1 MISNKFAA
9 VFTMMGLFLMAC
21 SDGGKRDNP
30 TDPGA
35 NNYSASSEND
45 NSANDGSD
53 FVVDTSYTSASVNVS
68 GRGSVASLDVVIRDF
83 QPGHSD
89 FENFSEEYAG
99 YEDNISGVA
108 KNTKMGPYTTACGGT
123 TCVGYDAVDWY
134 QTKKDYHNWCGNEA
148 SDILYRKGL
157 NAGYPGVAINTSGN
171 PMAVNP
177 YLPSYLQTS
186 AAVGD
191 TLKYGECSDKLGSTI
206 TYRGYSNK
214 TAGAFNSGDN
224 SACPSGI
231 DWAQPVIFTPGM
243 VQKYL
248 TFDNMATG
256 DYLNGVHI
264 AKAAEE
270 CDNSNFAQWFADV
283 PGVNMRMETTLDIPA
298 VTGQAGY
305 YELNYNYSNGGYFP
319 LDSIDPATSARV
331 GYKAGTE
338 SMQWGPQS
346 LSIYCPPYAY
356 EQANTQTDDL
366 GQSTYALCQ
375 LWLGNG
381 GPRNSGAAQT
391 AAGAGG
397 ALGLQHLRNH
407 NFTMMGFA
415 KFKYYAANQTTGGE
429 VFDFAGDDDMWIYV
443 DGVLAVDLGGT
454 HLPVPGKVNV
464 KTLADNGHGCAEGPL
479 AATAEADGR
488 CAGGVWKDNS
498 WHYLHF
504 FYADRQTDGS
514 DFYIRTSIAEMAAPT
529 FGQPRILHA
538 ELTMNDNG
546 SFTTALFVS
555 SQLNQTSVDNII
567 NSGAVSTYFPI
578 LAIRKNA
585 TGTLDTLAYKVTG
598 FSYTNTHTS
607 EGYVYTLTGNLC
619 TDMSCSAT
627 AVPAVGDSLAFNYPT
642 SIVDPTAFT
651 DYNKFNYSDANLQ
664 IVSTTGKAVTG
675 LTWGAITKSTVK
687 IVSQT
692 VPTDTTI
699 DRPAFETIGSGSEL
713 PNNATGEILV
723 SPLPTEFTTAQ
734 SEWLNNNLS
743 TWTTSP
749 SAGSSIAA
757 GGTANS
763 VNGHSTYL
771 LSSTASSKCYSQ
783 AGSESF
789 MSIAFVAEEPFQV
802 SVRVFDNLGHFIS
815 QYQESLSESAFAAA
829 ISDGTADRCHGTVNG
844 ISKESQA
851 VTSGFVLATVKMYPV
866 SQNGRKLATG
876 PYIYQVSIIQK
887 PMDHCVNVNGSQT
900 YMLGQYNRTYKSMT
914 RGYRRIDK

>member
-21 SDGGKRDNP
+21 SERDNS

-89 FENFSEEYAG
+89 FENFSEESVDHASEITSFG
-99 YEDNISGVA
+99 DA
-108 KNTKMGPYTTACGGT
+108 
-123 TCVGYDAVDWY
+123 GYDATWAGLAA
-134 QTKKDYHNWCGNEA
+134 YHVTCGNKVSA
-148 SDILYRKGL
+148 A
-157 NAGYPGVAINTSGN
+157 AGYKNGMGIDVNGN
-171 PMAVNP
+171 PMGTNA
-177 YLPSYLQTS
+177 YLPSYLQ
-186 AAVGD
+186 VGYTTD
-191 TLKYGECSDKLGSTI
+191 TLMYGGCNTTLTDAYGRSI

-224 SACPSGI
+224 STCPSGI

-256 DYLNGVHI
+256 DFLNGVHI

-270 CDNSNFAQWFADV
+270 CDNSNFAQWFEDV

-298 VTGQAGY
+298 VTGQTGY

-331 GYKAGTE
+331 GYKTGTE

-356 EQANTQTDDL
+356 EYANAQTDYL
-366 GQSTYALCQ
+366 GQSTYSLCQ

-381 GPRNSGAAQT
+381 GPRNSGAAQA
-391 AAGAGG
+391 AAGASG
-397 ALGLQHLRNH
+397 ALGLQHLRNY

-415 KFKYYAANQTTGGE
+415 KFKYHAVNQTTGGE

-479 AATAEADGR
+479 AATAEADRR

-514 DFYIRTSIAEMAAPT
+514 DFYIRTSLADMAAPM
-529 FGQPRILHA
+529 FGEPLILYA
-538 ELTMNDNG
+538 ELVKNSDG
-546 SFTTALFVS
+546 SFRTYLVTNTQLSAASVAAL
-555 SQLNQTSVDNII
+555 L
-567 NSGAVSTYFPI
+567 NSGASSTYFPI
-578 LAIRKNA
+578 LDIRKTS
-585 TGTLDTLAYKVTG
+585 TGVMDTLAYKVSD
-598 FSYTNTHTS
+598 FSYVKKVAN
-607 EGYVYTLTGNLC
+607 GYLYTFMGSLC
-619 TDMSCSAT
+619 ADAACAAT
-627 AVPAVGDSLAFNYPT
+627 VAPVVGDSLAFNYPNETFQIT
-642 SIVDPTAFT
+642 ST
-651 DYNKFNYSDANLQ
+651 S
-664 IVSTTGKAVTG
+664 GKTVTS
-675 LTWGAITKSTVK
+675 LIWAPVIRLTVK
-687 IVSQT
+687 
-692 VPTDTTI
+692 
-699 DRPAFETIGSGSEL
+699 
-713 PNNATGEILV
+713 
-723 SPLPTEFTTAQ
+723 
-734 SEWLNNNLS
+734 
-743 TWTTSP
+743 
-749 SAGSSIAA
+749 
-757 GGTANS
+757 
-763 VNGHSTYL
+763 
-771 LSSTASSKCYSQ
+771 
-783 AGSESF
+783 
-789 MSIAFVAEEPFQV
+789 
-802 SVRVFDNLGHFIS
+802 
-815 QYQESLSESAFAAA
+815 
-829 ISDGTADRCHGTVNG
+829 
-844 ISKESQA
+844 
-851 VTSGFVLATVKMYPV
+851 
-866 SQNGRKLATG
+866 
-876 PYIYQVSIIQK
+876 
-887 PMDHCVNVNGSQT
+887 
-900 YMLGQYNRTYKSMT
+900 
-914 RGYRRIDK
+914 